1 MAIGCAIAMV
11 SQSNPLYSAISLIGV
26 FISLASIYVTLA
38 APFIAAVQVIV
49 YAGAIMVL
57 VIFVI
62 MLLNVEHSEPRR
74 KRLKF
79 LVPMA
84 IGMAAILLAETA
96 FILYSVQTTEN
107 QLAGNISDV
116 GLTHSIGEGL
126 FTRYLL
132 PFELTSVL
140 LLMAIVGAMSLA
152 RRTTILSATAR
163 VVPGAQVLAM
173 DIANPRR
180 VVKIC
185 DWSRLKQLKRRPI
198 YWASIFIQT
207 AASRSRNYGSA
218 TFLVSGA
225 LGRPVHDWRGRRNHQ
240 AQRDRDVH
248 VHRVDAQ
255 RREPDVSWRFRVSFR
270 TLPDSFLFSS

>member
-1 MAIGCAIAMV
+1 MTTLLFIIFAGMAIGCAIAMV

-26 FISLASIYVTLA
+26 FVSLASIYVTLA

-107 QLAGNISDV
+107 RFSGNISNV
-116 GLTHSIGEGL
+116 GLTHSIGTGL
-126 FTRYLL
+126 FTTYLL
-132 PFELTSVL
+132 PFEVTSIL

-152 RRTTILSATAR
+152 RGTTILSATAR

-173 DIANPRR
+173 HEVNPRA
-180 VVKIC
+180 VG
-185 DWSRLKQLKRRPI
+185 DL
-198 YWASIFIQT
+198 
-207 AASRSRNYGSA
+207 
-218 TFLVSGA
+218 
-225 LGRPVHDWRGRRNHQ
+225 RPVESDTTDEA
-240 AQRDRDVH
+240 AQLLGVELESDSTK
-248 VHRVDAQ
+248 
-255 RREPDVSWRFRVSFR
+255 RE
-270 TLPDSFLFSS
+270 

>member
-1 MAIGCAIAMV
+1 MSTLLFIIFAGMAIGCAIAMV

-26 FISLASIYVTLA
+26 FISLASIYVTLS

-84 IGMAAILLAETA
+84 LGMAAILLAETA
-96 FILYSVQTTEN
+96 FILSSVQTKDN
-107 QLAGNISDV
+107 QFASSVSNV

-132 PFELTSVL
+132 PFEVTSIL

-152 RRTTILSATAR
+152 RRTGILSATAR

-173 DIANPRR
+173 DIVHPRGVEDLR
-180 VVKIC
+180 PVETESS
-185 DWSRLKQLKRRPI
+185 DAAAQLLGVE
-198 YWASIFIQT
+198 
-207 AASRSRNYGSA
+207 SRSDESE
-218 TFLVSGA
+218 S
-225 LGRPVHDWRGRRNHQ
+225 
-240 AQRDRDVH
+240 
-248 VHRVDAQ
+248 
-255 RREPDVSWRFRVSFR
+255 E
-270 TLPDSFLFSS
+270 

>member
-1 MAIGCAIAMV
+1 MSALLFIIFAGMAIGCAIAMV

-62 MLLNVEHSEPRR
+62 MLLNVEHLEPRR

-96 FILYSVQTTEN
+96 FILYSVQNSEN
-107 QLAGNISDV
+107 RLPTNLSNV

-132 PFELTSVL
+132 PFEITSVL

-152 RRTTILSATAR
+152 RRTTMLTATAR

-173 DIANPRR
+173 DIVNPRG
-180 VVKIC
+180 VEDLHAVETNTTEEAAHLLGA
-185 DWSRLKQLKRRPI
+185 DFHSDRLQ
-198 YWASIFIQT
+198 
-207 AASRSRNYGSA
+207 
-218 TFLVSGA
+218 
-225 LGRPVHDWRGRRNHQ
+225 
-240 AQRDRDVH
+240 
-248 VHRVDAQ
+248 
-255 RREPDVSWRFRVSFR
+255 E
-270 TLPDSFLFSS
+270 

>member
-1 MAIGCAIAMV
+1 MSTLLFIIFAGMAIGCAIAMV

-26 FISLASIYVTLA
+26 FISLASIYVTLS

-84 IGMAAILLAETA
+84 LGMAAILLAETA
-96 FILYSVQTTEN
+96 FILSSVQTKDN
-107 QLAGNISDV
+107 QFASSVSNV

-132 PFELTSVL
+132 PFEVTSIL

-152 RRTTILSATAR
+152 RRTAILSATAR

-173 DIANPRR
+173 DIVQPRGVEDLR
-180 VVKIC
+180 PVETESS
-185 DWSRLKQLKRRPI
+185 DAAAQLLGVE
-198 YWASIFIQT
+198 
-207 AASRSRNYGSA
+207 SRSDESQ
-218 TFLVSGA
+218 S
-225 LGRPVHDWRGRRNHQ
+225 
-240 AQRDRDVH
+240 
-248 VHRVDAQ
+248 
-255 RREPDVSWRFRVSFR
+255 E
-270 TLPDSFLFSS
+270 